1 MRSILITGCSSG
13 IGHAAAHALKARGW
27 RVFACVRKAVDRARL
42 EGEGLESGLLDC
54 ADQASIEAGL
64 AEVLARTGG
73 TLDAVFN
80 NAGFGLPG
88 LVEDLPTEALRHTFE
103 TNVFGLHHL
112 TRAVIPVM
120 RAQGPDGRGQGRI
133 VQHSSGFG
141 RHVMKWRG
149 AYNASK
155 HAVEGL
161 TDTLRL
167 EMRGT
172 GIHISTLNTGPV
184 TSKFRVNSIPNFER
198 WIDWE
203 ASADPERYRREL
215 LPFLY
220 EPSAPGMFQREPDA
234 VIRRLIHAIESP
246 NPRPRYHIT
255 PAAHIAEALRRALPQ
270 RLVDAIAVRL

>member
-1 MRSILITGCSSG
+1 MTRSILITGASSG

-27 RVFACVRKAVDRARL
+27 RVFACVRRDADKLRL
-42 EGEGLESGLLDC
+42 EAEGLESGILDC
-54 ADQASIEAGL
+54 ADTPSIDAGL
-64 AEVLARTGG
+64 ADVLERSGG
-73 TLDAVFN
+73 GLDAVFN

-88 LVEDLPTEALRHTFE
+88 LVEDLPTDALRFIFE

-120 RAQGPDGRGQGRI
+120 RAQGHGRI

-141 RHVMKWRG
+141 RHATRWRG
-149 AYNASK
+149 AYIASK

-167 EMRGT
+167 EMRGS
-172 GIHISTLNTGPV
+172 GIHVSTLNTGPV
-184 TSKFRVNSIPNFER
+184 TSKFRINSIAPFER

-203 ASADPERYRREL
+203 ASSDPERYRREL

-220 EPSAPGMFQREPDA
+220 ESRSRALFQREPDA

-255 PAAHIAEALRRALPQ
+255 AATHLAEGLARLLPQ
-270 RLVDAIAVRL
+270 RVMDAIAVRF